1 MSTLLFVALF
11 LVAAACGD
19 DPVKPPDPFDLHQGP
34 LVNLGVR
41 PGKINEGD
49 QVELTFEVWLSCHRQ
64 QYSSFD
70 KDVMVYFAARRVGT
84 GGVLAQ
90 AEEGVDY
97 TVELKPL
104 ALPAY
109 TTRKTMQIPIK
120 ALADDQEEGDERLTF
135 VVDRIVDAD
144 GDHLEF
150 WGPGPRQVWYSIRIE
165 EGG

>member
-1 MSTLLFVALF
+1 MVQPADRPAGRDGLRVQAEINF
-11 LVAAACGD
+11 
-19 DPVKPPDPFDLHQGP
+19 
-34 LVNLGVR
+34 NVR
-41 PGKINEGD
+41 P
-49 QVELTFEVWLSCHRQ
+49 QLTNPIVPSQAHNSAAPSQTHE
-64 QYSSFD
+64 SSLGHF
-70 KDVMVYFAARRVGT
+70 
-84 GGVLAQ
+84 
-90 AEEGVDY
+90 
-97 TVELKPL
+97 KPL